1 MIISQNLSAH
11 VWRIHIAV
19 IALSYHS
26 GTDKQAPDSMLLGK
40 AGI

>member
-1 MIISQNLSAH
+1 MCGGFTLH
-11 VWRIHIAV
+11 V

-26 GTDKQAPDSMLLGK
+26 GADKQAPDSVLLGK